1 MDSRGLDG
9 GVLVD
14 TSVWIDFLRKDTAPG
29 GALEGLIRTGR
40 VVTTGI
46 VIFELVQ
53 GVRSD
58 KEKAMISGLL
68 LGLDYVE
75 MSHDLWGF
83 AGTLSRSLKGR
94 GLNLPLSDVLLAAIA
109 LKHELSLF
117 TLDSHFDGIP
127 GLKRHAP

>member
-1 MDSRGLDG
+1 LEGRGHEA

-14 TSVWIDFLRKDTAPG
+14 TSVWIDFLRNETAAS
-29 GALEGLIRTGR
+29 GALEGLIRAGR
-40 VVTTGI
+40 VVTAGI

-53 GVRSD
+53 GARSD
-58 KEKAMISGLL
+58 KEKAMVSDLL
-68 LGLDYVE
+68 FGLDYVE

-127 GLKRHAP
+127 GVKRHAP